1 MRVKIRIIMKKGILL
16 IVFCFCTIVSFAQNS
31 SFLKVLKF
39 EEEQFKLGVKLERI
53 EASLKDPSLPFSQE
67 QSKNLG
73 NEMVVYYLGN
83 NFVLSCNERA
93 NVIECY
99 RDYPYKMTNLDI
111 CLEYLKEATDY
122 LENKYKSKFRI
133 TTGKSIDVYKMNTK
147 NFVITMKVGVLSS
160 QNKVFFS
167 ISYNETPK

>member
-1 MRVKIRIIMKKGILL
+1 MKKGILL

-73 NEMVVYYLGN
+73 NEMVVYYLSN

-93 NVIECY
+93 NVI
-99 RDYPYKMTNLDI
+99 
-111 CLEYLKEATDY
+111 
-122 LENKYKSKFRI
+122 
-133 TTGKSIDVYKMNTK
+133 
-147 NFVITMKVGVLSS
+147 
-160 QNKVFFS
+160 
-167 ISYNETPK
+167 